1 MMALLMFLLFVVE
14 ILTVKVCS
22 VEIDAF
28 VRLFILLV
36 SDGPEPFALYLLS

>member
-1 MMALLMFLLFVVE
+1 MMFLLFVVE

-28 VRLFILLV
+28 VLL